1 VPSTLTI
8 DIELTNNCNAACS
21 FCPRDATPH
30 EGLMRP
36 EVFERSFAAITAEK
50 LARVGSRKPLCK
62 RCTLDPINLVAR
74 RRHVADPTAS
84 RPFDATIEDIL
95 DNDRAARRLAAEVIA
110 AARR

>member
-1 VPSTLTI
+1 VTAARSRATLHSQ
-8 DIELTNNCNAACS
+8 AA
-21 FCPRDATPH
+21 H
-30 EGLMRP
+30 
-36 EVFERSFAAITAEK
+36 
-50 LARVGSRKPLCK
+50 LCK